1 MKNLNIMQI
10 IARCTL
16 FTLIVG
22 LTACGPTEEEIS
34 LLENQGMTMEEI
46 AEMELEEIESALSSS
61 IRGGRGRRLRES
73 ELVSVGAENRDEHNL
88 DMVKVE
94 RSWWRGLECVVEQSD
109 IDKCESILGAMCE
122 HGVVVTAFPGG
133 GMCNA
138 RCNCSDADGNP
149 IGGLGTI
156 VDQEPI

>member
-1 MKNLNIMQI
+1 MHW
-10 IARCTL
+10 ASD
-16 FTLIVG
+16 
-22 LTACGPTEEEIS
+22 ED
-34 LLENQGMTMEEI
+34 
-46 AEMELEEIESALSSS
+46 
-61 IRGGRGRRLRES
+61 
-73 ELVSVGAENRDEHNL
+73 RDETKA
-88 DMVKVE
+88 DMVKAE

-109 IDKCESILGAMCE
+109 IDKCESILGDMCE

-149 IGGLGTI
+149 MGGLGTI